1 MKVHFNPE
9 ATEDDFSMA
18 IGFRKSELQ
27 FAVAVLRGIYSVVKA
42 DFIAQ
47 AIHDIEEFLKPKQLP
62 MINYYHLCSSCF
74 RSIDER
80 DENTMC
86 ITRDGDTKW
95 KCRTCAPLKKHR
107 PR

>member
-1 MKVHFNPE
+1 
-9 ATEDDFSMA
+9 MA
-18 IGFRKSELQ
+18 IFFQENELK
-27 FAVAVLRGIYSVVKA
+27 FAMSVLRGINAVAKQS
-42 DFIAQ
+42 FIQ
-47 AIHDIEEFLKPKQLP
+47 ECIDDIEIYLKPKALP
-62 MINYYHLCSSCF
+62 FINYYHLCSSCF